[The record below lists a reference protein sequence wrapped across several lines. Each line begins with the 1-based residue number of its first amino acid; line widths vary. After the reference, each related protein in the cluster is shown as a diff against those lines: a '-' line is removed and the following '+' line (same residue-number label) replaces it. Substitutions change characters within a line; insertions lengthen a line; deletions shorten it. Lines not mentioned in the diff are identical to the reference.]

1 VNALVGDLVEFVR
14 GREDDELATF
24 ADLDERTVY
33 ERATGFLEREFDA
46 DVELYV
52 EDEEAYDPAD
62 RAGNAVPFRPAIHI
76 E

>member
-1 VNALVGDLVEFVR
+1 
-14 GREDDELATF
+14 
-24 ADLDERTVY
+24 VY